1 MARASAVRRLLD
13 DLDARERRERAER
26 AAASAAEARREREK
40 VRAETSARS
49 GRLPAG
55 QSERA
60 TQNSGDTRDS
70 QSRLLRAARRLASLR
85 ALGIPDLISRADVE
99 RRVRRACLTHEVSPR
114 VRGPQARVY
123 WPEVLTEWAD
133 LIARAE
139 NSDNLETEALRIV
152 FEPTPADLA
161 DELVAM
167 GWMLFLTG
175 ARRLRCAE
183 PAAGRGWNSGQA
195 ASPGACARPAARS
208 AVARST
214 LSDWQ
219 IVYLA
224 ATGWG
229 WREIG
234 RRMGTSDATA
244 RRRFDGAIDQC
255 WRAANIEAGAQAAG
269 ARDRA
274 R

>member
-13 DLDARERRERAER
+13 DLDAREQRARAER
-26 AAASAAEARREREK
+26 AAASAADARREREK
-40 VRAETSARS
+40 VRSEQAAVRRDTSARS

-55 QSERA
+55 ESERA
-60 TQNSGDTRDS
+60 
-70 QSRLLRAARRLASLR
+70 LLKAARRLASLQ

-99 RRVRRACLTHEVSPR
+99 RRVRRACLTHEVAPR
-114 VRGPQARVY
+114 VRGPRARVY

-139 NSDNLETEALRIV
+139 NTDNIDTEALRIV

-175 ARRLRCAE
+175 VRTLAPNSNRDRRPPGHRAGISRSGV
-183 PAAGRGWNSGQA
+183 AGRN
-195 ASPGACARPAARS
+195 
-208 AVARST
+208 

-244 RRRFDGAIDQC
+244 RRRYDGAIDQC
-255 WRAANIEAGAQAAG
+255 WRAANIEAGAQAAR